1 MSYSHSI
8 LALIGIK
15 NLVLEW
21 HSNVFDEVH
30 LTAIPCCSC
39 WAQQVGGRT
48 ISSTYNHQ
56 KTEGINFIIQ
66 TPILQSHLCA
76 RMVCFRFMD
85 QMDCMLQVLF
95 PLAPGIESIYE
106 PAMEEVEEALEGAQE
121 KMEHMQSELRQ
132 EAEQVQRKVKGWVK
146 GGRK

>member
-1 MSYSHSI
+1 MCLTNCISVLFLVVLAGHS
-8 LALIGIK
+8 K
-15 NLVLEW
+15 LVSKQLK
-21 HSNVFDEVH
+21 H
-30 LTAIPCCSC
+30 LQSPENRGNKFHYPDTNIA
-39 WAQQVGGRT
+39 
-48 ISSTYNHQ
+48 
-56 KTEGINFIIQ
+56 
-66 TPILQSHLCA
+66 SHLCA